1 MNKAFIF
8 PGQGSQVVGMG
19 KDFFESDK
27 IAKSC
32 MEEVNDALG
41 YKLSDIIFNGTME
54 VLSVTTNTQPAIM
67 AVSVAILRVLCARSG
82 GKIKEL
88 CKYVAGHSLGEYS
101 ALCSSGVLSL
111 SDTAKLLKVRAYSMQ
126 TASPVGEGGM
136 AACIGIDTQSLQK
149 IIDEVIDDGVCELAN
164 DNVEGQIVISG
175 HSNNIDRM
183 VAVLKDTGYKA
194 IRLNVSAPFHSSLIK
209 SAEKPMQEA
218 LSNTKFLEPIVPIIS
233 NYTADI
239 EVKTDQIKENLV
251 SQICGTVKWRQTMDK
266 FHQLGI
272 TELVEIGPG
281 KVLSN
286 LAKKSGIDF
295 KVSSISNI
303 EELNTYIDSAK

>member
-19 KDFFESDK
+19 KDLFESDK
-27 IAKSC
+27 IAKSSI
-32 MEEVNDALG
+32 EEVDDALG

-54 VLSVTTNTQPAIM
+54 ALSITTNTQPAIM

-82 GKIKEL
+82 KKIEEL

-111 SDTAKLLKVRAYSMQ
+111 ADTAKLLKVRAHSMQ

-136 AACIGIDTQSLQK
+136 AACIGIDAQNLQK
-149 IIDEVIDDGVCELAN
+149 IIDEVIDEGICELAN

-175 HSNNIDRM
+175 HSANIDRM

-218 LSNTKFLEPIVPIIS
+218 ISKTKFSSPIIPIIS
-233 NYTADI
+233 NYTADVEI
-239 EVKTDQIKENLV
+239 TTEKIKENLV
-251 SQICGTVKWRQTMDK
+251 SQICGTVKWRQTMNK
-266 FHQLGI
+266 LHELGV

-303 EELNTYIDSAK
+303 EELDAYIKEGL

>member
-8 PGQGSQVVGMG
+8 PGQGSQMIGMG

-27 IAKSC
+27 IAKSSI
-32 MEEVNDALG
+32 EEVDDALG
-41 YKLSDIIFNGTME
+41 YKLSDIIFNGTIE

-67 AVSVAILRVLCARSG
+67 AVSVAILRTLCARSG
-82 GKIKEL
+82 KKIEEL

-111 SDTAKLLKVRAYSMQ
+111 SDTAKLLKVRAHSMQ
-126 TASPVGEGGM
+126 TASPVGKGAM
-136 AACIGIDTQSLQK
+136 AACIGIDAQSLQK
-149 IIDEVIDDGVCELAN
+149 IIDEVIDQGVCELAN

-175 HSNNIDRM
+175 HSDNIDRV

-194 IRLNVSAPFHSSLIK
+194 IKLNVSAPFHSSLIK

-218 LSNTKFLEPIVPIIS
+218 ISNTKFSNPIVPIIS
-233 NYTADI
+233 NYTADV
-239 EVKTDQIKENLV
+239 EVKTDRIKENLI

-295 KVSSISNI
+295 KISSISNI
-303 EELNTYIDSAK
+303 EELNSYLEHIM